1 MDLVSPKVV
10 YKEFKKDKVKNANII
25 VDLLKQLESADIKV
39 IRKTLVI
46 IHKIFCHLIKDGNI
60 KDNGSSKRIR
70 KSPKVEYENWLLERY
85 KDLHKQLL
93 VIAVDSKEVIYH
105 VNKEK
110 VENLF
115 FPLELLKNMY
125 SKFLLS
131 GMTCRHLLIKLKEY
145 ICSVQTFLFASLY
158 VLTDIIPV
166 NAKDSPPYFLQNV
179 IDLLELIELPKEDIK
194 PLNEPLLFSDDKKGD
209 ESVDKDKSLTNEPK
223 FEFPLAK
230 GKKYFNSIWEAV
242 LKMNFSF
249 DVYKRCLIIL
259 PEKVMMHLDNPVRL
273 TDFFMSAY
281 VQGGIVSILAMH
293 GVFVLITE
301 YNLDYPDFYGKVYAL
316 LQPSIFQAKYKN
328 RFFKLINKFFMS
340 PYLPE
345 YIVAA
350 FIKKISR
357 LLLTAPSTC
366 LPFVMKFVVNLM
378 LRFPSLK
385 RLINNH
391 NIISIENDP
400 YLPDETNLFKC
411 RAGESSLWEIATIKQ
426 HPLYGIAKETN
437 FLDRNLPDYEHDISK
452 CINDSYYDSHSRAS
466 KIRSDRVST
475 TFHKPDSLLKYS
487 EGSMD
492 FWEEA

>member
-25 VDLLKQLESADIKV
+25 VDLLKQLEE
-39 IRKTLVI
+39 LE
-46 IHKIFCHLIKDGNI
+46 
-60 KDNGSSKRIR
+60 

-93 VIAVDSKEVIYH
+93 VIAVDSKVPQPVQEISLIAIIKLLQKEVIYH

-145 ICSVQTFLFASLY
+145 MQCPDFLFASLY
-158 VLTDIIPV
+158 VLTDIIPT
-166 NAKDSPPYFLQNV
+166 NAKDSPPFFLQNV
-179 IDLLELIELPKEDIK
+179 IDLLELIELPKEEIK
-194 PLNEPLLFSDDKKGD
+194 PLNEPLLFSDGKKGD
-209 ESVDKDKSLTNEPK
+209 ESVDKDENLTNEHK
-223 FEFPLAK
+223 FEFPLLK
-230 GKKYFNSIWEAV
+230 GKKYFNLIWEAV

-273 TDFFMSAY
+273 TDFFMGAY

-357 LLLTAPSTC
+357 LLLTAPSHC

-411 RAGESSLWEIATIKQ
+411 RAGESSLWEIGTIKQ
-426 HPLYGIAKETN
+426 HPLYGIAKETS

-452 CINDSYYDSHSRAS
+452 CINDSY
-466 KIRSDRVST
+466 SDNGR
-475 TFHKPDSLLKYS
+475 D
-487 EGSMD
+487 
-492 FWEEA
+492 

>member
-1 MDLVSPKVV
+1 
-10 YKEFKKDKVKNANII
+10 
-25 VDLLKQLESADIKV
+25 
-39 IRKTLVI
+39 
-46 IHKIFCHLIKDGNI
+46 
-60 KDNGSSKRIR
+60 
-70 KSPKVEYENWLLERY
+70 
-85 KDLHKQLL
+85 
-93 VIAVDSKEVIYH
+93 
-105 VNKEK
+105 
-110 VENLF
+110 
-115 FPLELLKNMY
+115 
-125 SKFLLS
+125 
-131 GMTCRHLLIKLKEY
+131 
-145 ICSVQTFLFASLY
+145 
-158 VLTDIIPV
+158 
-166 NAKDSPPYFLQNV
+166 
-179 IDLLELIELPKEDIK
+179 
-194 PLNEPLLFSDDKKGD
+194 
-209 ESVDKDKSLTNEPK
+209 
-223 FEFPLAK
+223 
-230 GKKYFNSIWEAV
+230 
-242 LKMNFSF
+242 MNFSF

-426 HPLYGIAKETN
+426 HPLYGIAKETK
-437 FLDRNLPDYEHDISK
+437 FPR
-452 CINDSYYDSHSRAS
+452 
-466 KIRSDRVST
+466 
-475 TFHKPDSLLKYS
+475 
-487 EGSMD
+487 
-492 FWEEA
+492 